1 MKNEI
6 QFRKCPKCGEL
17 FSERGAVLRVEN
29 VTIICP
35 DCGTREALE
44 SIGVDE
50 KEQEKILGK
59 SRRKFLILFTG
70 VRCELI

>member
-6 QFRKCPKCGEL
+6 QLRKCPKYGKL
-17 FSERGAVLRVEN
+17 FSERGAVSRVDN

-50 KEQEKILGK
+50 TEQEKILDTIH
-59 SRRKFLILFTG
+59 RT
-70 VRCELI
+70 VHTN

>member
-6 QFRKCPKCGEL
+6 QLRKCPKCGML
-17 FSERGAVLRVEN
+17 FSERGAVSRVDN
-29 VTIICP
+29 VTIICS

-50 KEQEKILGK
+50 KEQEKILDTIH
-59 SRRKFLILFTG
+59 SSNHNY
-70 VRCELI
+70 

>member
-6 QFRKCPKCGEL
+6 QFRKCPKCGKL
-17 FSERGAVLRVEN
+17 FSERGAVSRMDN

-50 KEQEKILGK
+50 TEQEKILDTIH
-59 SRRKFLILFTG
+59 RT
-70 VRCELI
+70 VHTN

>member
-6 QFRKCPKCGEL
+6 QLRKCPKCGML
-17 FSERGAVLRVEN
+17 FSERGAVSRVDN

-44 SIGVDE
+44 TMGISIE
-50 KEQEKILGK
+50 EQDKILGIIHDK
-59 SRRKFLILFTG
+59 YIP
-70 VRCELI
+70 E

>member
-6 QFRKCPKCGEL
+6 QYRKCPKCGML
-17 FSERGAVLRVEN
+17 FSERGAVSRVDN
-29 VTIICP
+29 VTIICS

-50 KEQEKILGK
+50 TEQEKILDTIHK
-59 SRRKFLILFTG
+59 T
-70 VRCELI
+70 VHTN